1 MRYLVQAILIDGDI
15 ETVVGSIKSDD
26 YKATA
31 TFLMMMHRH
40 GYKYLYRAMDIETGE
55 IVMSTTKNEFQRA
68 ETPVWASAGTAPPAL
83 KMAGQRR

>member
-26 YKATA
+26 YKAAA
-31 TFLMMMHRH
+31 TFPMMMHRH

-55 IVMSTTKNEFQRA
+55 IVMSTTKNEFQ
-68 ETPVWASAGTAPPAL
+68 
-83 KMAGQRR
+83 

>member
-26 YKATA
+26 YKAA

-55 IVMSTTKNEFQRA
+55 IVMSTTKNEFQ
-68 ETPVWASAGTAPPAL
+68 
-83 KMAGQRR
+83 

>member
-26 YKATA
+26 YKAAA

-40 GYKYLYRAMDIETGE
+40 GYKYLTVRWT
-55 IVMSTTKNEFQRA
+55 
-68 ETPVWASAGTAPPAL
+68 L
-83 KMAGQRR
+83 KPGKS

>member
-1 MRYLVQAILIDGDI
+1 MADASGPTTVSVWMFERRITRVLIDGDI

-26 YKATA
+26 YKAAA

-55 IVMSTTKNEFQRA
+55 IVMSTTKNEFQ
-68 ETPVWASAGTAPPAL
+68 
-83 KMAGQRR
+83 

>member
-15 ETVVGSIKSDD
+15 ETVVGSIKS
-26 YKATA
+26 YKAAA

-55 IVMSTTKNEFQRA
+55 IVMSTTKNEFQ
-68 ETPVWASAGTAPPAL
+68 
-83 KMAGQRR
+83 